1 MFRVLYLDMN
11 SFFASVEQQ
20 IDPSIRGKPVA
31 ITAVD
36 HDAGAV
42 VAASYEAKRLGI
54 GVGTRIYEAK
64 RLCPGIHLRGSRH
77 RLYARVNHRISEVID
92 EIAELE
98 YVRSIDEFQVALG
111 GQTARLDHALE
122 LSRAIKAAIRTK
134 VGSELRCSIG
144 IGPNQLLAKIA
155 GKLEKPDGLQW
166 LSPDNMP
173 DRIAHLKLD
182 DLPGISHGVKQRLFK
197 AHVWDI
203 PALYALD
210 PRHARMIWHSVEGE
224 RFVRALQGENI
235 PLIETKRHGYGN
247 SKVLAPEFRPPDKA
261 WLVGRWLLEKSASR
275 LRRDGFCTGKL
286 SFSAQFVKRGGWS
299 GSLTTT
305 ATQDTRHLMS
315 LYNQLWRQFRARRT
329 LGLIISISVHLGKV
343 IPLSQRSGEL
353 FLPLEAGRASRNEQ
367 LSDTIDKLNM
377 RYGKRV
383 IQYGRNQPH
392 EGFFEKG

>member
-1 MFRVLYLDMN
+1 MDF
-11 SFFASVEQQ
+11 
-20 IDPSIRGKPVA
+20 
-31 ITAVD
+31 
-36 HDAGAV
+36 
-42 VAASYEAKRLGI
+42 GI
-54 GVGTRIYEAK
+54 K
-64 RLCPGIHLRGSRH
+64 IHSR
-77 RLYARVNHRISEVID
+77 
-92 EIAELE
+92 
-98 YVRSIDEFQVALG
+98 Q
-111 GQTARLDHALE
+111 
-122 LSRAIKAAIRTK
+122 
-134 VGSELRCSIG
+134 
-144 IGPNQLLAKIA
+144 
-155 GKLEKPDGLQW
+155 
-166 LSPDNMP
+166 
-173 DRIAHLKLD
+173 
-182 DLPGISHGVKQRLFK
+182 
-197 AHVWDI
+197 
-203 PALYALD
+203 LYALD

-235 PLIETKRHGYGN
+235 PLIETKRQGYGN
-247 SKVLAPEFRPPDKA
+247 SKVLAPEFRTPNKA

-275 LRRDGFCTGKL
+275 LRRDGFCTQKL
-286 SFSAQFVKRGGWS
+286 SFSARFVKRGGWS

-353 FLPLEAGRASRNEQ
+353 FLPLEAGRASRNER